1 MVSLMDW
8 AEARIVDLGRVC
20 VMTKAMV
27 RKGRVDD
34 PKVYLRKLWADD
46 PEFFCFVF
54 ESRCFRIGRWR
65 WSSMMEYITYN
76 LGEFYLPDANTG
88 RASIVV
94 FPLLCCPCK
103 L

>member
-20 VMTKAMV
+20 VMTRAMV

-46 PEFFCFVF
+46 PEFFVLCLRADAF
-54 ESRCFRIGRWR
+54 ELADGD
-65 WSSMMEYITYN
+65 
-76 LGEFYLPDANTG
+76 GAP
-88 RASIVV
+88 
-94 FPLLCCPCK
+94 
-103 L
+103 